1 MRMPRGEKS
10 GQLSKVTQLTG
21 VAPASQ
27 ILRLVPDHHTFP
39 LQDKN
44 KISKSGAWRPGPE
57 EDRIP

>member
-1 MRMPRGEKS
+1 MPWGENS
-10 GQLSKVTQLTG
+10 GHLSKVTQLMG

-27 ILRLVPDHHTFP
+27 ILRLGPDHHTFP